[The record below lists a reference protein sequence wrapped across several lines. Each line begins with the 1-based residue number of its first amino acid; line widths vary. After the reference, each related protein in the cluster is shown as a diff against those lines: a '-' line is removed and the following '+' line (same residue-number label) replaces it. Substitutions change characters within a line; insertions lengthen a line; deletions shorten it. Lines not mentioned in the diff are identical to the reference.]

1 MLVSAS
7 RKVSHLPF
15 ATPKAVVRLRVVYPL
30 LFDQNQH
37 CFLLNWINQ
46 RRKCVVSLRWPSRDF
61 RAQHKPNESVYIG
74 KEFNS
79 HRIILVHQHV
89 LCFIVSEE
97 KMINSCSSEA
107 TAIQRQNNC
116 PSLHDESTSSRTPTE
131 QATFVSIYTLQN
143 RRVPQLFALFGTI
156 RDYSLFAIRVFQ
168 TTPEYLR
175 FYHVAFMT
183 TSLATDPLFYNM
195 LLPRI
200 CHDIHKQL
208 FT

>member
-79 HRIILVHQHV
+79 HRIILVHQNV

-143 RRVPQLFALFGTI
+143 RRVPVINLERPVCIRKSQTSALRFSVKDLILGPKVVTTLPWPLMDSFPLTI
-156 RDYSLFAIRVFQ
+156 RGKIYVRW
-168 TTPEYLR
+168 
-175 FYHVAFMT
+175 HW
-183 TSLATDPLFYNM
+183 
-195 LLPRI
+195 LP
-200 CHDIHKQL
+200 
-208 FT
+208 